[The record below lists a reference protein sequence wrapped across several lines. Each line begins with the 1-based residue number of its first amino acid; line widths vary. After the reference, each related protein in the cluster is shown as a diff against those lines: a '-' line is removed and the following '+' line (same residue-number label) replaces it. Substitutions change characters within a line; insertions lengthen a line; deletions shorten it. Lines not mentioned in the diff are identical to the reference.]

1 MKKMNQRVTA
11 MIMSTVLVLAL
22 AGCGAGTE
30 GDANASENQNA
41 VPRMEVADSAEVL
54 NKVWDTYGDE
64 EKFFVM
70 GGDFDNPVENAA
82 GIISMENAE
91 NMTYSLYIPEDRVE
105 LIDEAASM
113 IHAMNANTFT
123 GAAFHLK
130 NAEDAGVLAEALKE
144 NIASTQWLCGFPD
157 KMAIYSINDG
167 EYVVSTFGK
176 NEAMDTFK
184 TKLLE
189 VYGESAALL
198 VEEKIV

>member
-1 MKKMNQRVTA
+1 
-11 MIMSTVLVLAL
+11 MIMSMVLVLAL

-41 VPRMEVADSAEVL
+41 VPRVEVADSAEVL

-82 GIISMENAE
+82 GIFSMENAE
-91 NMTYSLYIPEDRVE
+91 NMTYSLYIPEDCVE
-105 LIDEAASM
+105 LVDEAASM
-113 IHAMNANTFT
+113 IHA
-123 GAAFHLK
+123 
-130 NAEDAGVLAEALKE
+130 GVLAEALRE

-157 KMAIYSINDG
+157 KMAIYSINGG

>member
-1 MKKMNQRVTA
+1 MKRMNQKMKT
-11 MIMSTVLVLAL
+11 ILVGMVFMLAL
-22 AGCGAGTE
+22 SGCGTKTE
-30 GDANASENQNA
+30 DDGNASQNQNA
-41 VPRMEVADSAEVL
+41 APRVEVADSADVL

-82 GIISMENAE
+82 GIFSMENAE

-105 LIDEAASM
+105 LIDEAASL

-130 NAEDAGVLAEALKE
+130 NGKDAEVLAEALRE
-144 NIASTQWLCGFPD
+144 NIANTQWLCGFPD
-157 KMAIYSINDG
+157 KMAIYSINGG

>member
-1 MKKMNQRVTA
+1 MKRIGTF
-11 MIMSTVLVLAL
+11 IMVGVMLALTL
-22 AGCGAGTE
+22 AGCGTKAE
-30 GDANASENQNA
+30 GNGSTPDNQNTTPK
-41 VPRMEVADSAEVL
+41 VEVADCAEAL

-70 GGDFDNPVENAA
+70 GGDFDNPVDNAA
-82 GIISMENAE
+82 GIFSMENTE
-91 NMTYSLYIPEDRVE
+91 NLTYALYIPQENVE

-130 NAEDAGVLAEALKE
+130 KAEDAKLLSEALRE
-144 NIASTQWLCGFPD
+144 NIANTQWLCGFPD

-167 EYVVSTFGK
+167 EYVISTFGK

-189 VYGESAALL
+189 VYGESASLM

>member
-1 MKKMNQRVTA
+1 MNRKVTA
-11 MIMSTVLVLAL
+11 MMVSMVLALTL
-22 AGCGAGTE
+22 AGCGAKTEEGT
-30 GDANASENQNA
+30 NVSENQNTA
-41 VPRMEVADSAEVL
+41 PRVEVADSAEVL
-54 NKVWDTYGDE
+54 NKVWETYGDE

-82 GIISMENAE
+82 GIISMENTE
-91 NMTYSLYIPEDRVE
+91 NMTYSLYIPADKVE

-123 GAAFHLK
+123 GGAFHLK

-184 TKLLE
+184 TRLLE

-198 VEEKIV
+198 VEEKIE